1 VFCFQ
6 KDEGYEIKMEV
17 IDLIKVAARD
27 FKRGTKTGKE
37 AETSLAEPKFK

>member
-1 VFCFQ
+1 
-6 KDEGYEIKMEV
+6 MAV
-17 IDLIKVAARD
+17 IDLIKVEVID